1 MLNQIRF
8 ADPGR
13 PDQDHVLL
21 CIFGFFRAR
30 RVLLLELAE
39 EIDVVVMIAHR
50 DGENLLRFILLDH
63 EAIEVRLDVARQK
76 IENELLALFSL
87 RLLLGPGFHHF
98 RLGVGRERNLVA
110 EVRFHELG
118 QLGFQFFR

>member
-39 EIDVVVMIAHR
+39 EIDVVVMIADCDR
-50 DGENLLRFILLDH
+50 EDLLRFILLDD
-63 EAIEVRLDVARQK
+63 EAIEMRLDVARQEIK
-76 IENELLALFSL
+76 NKLRVVVLL
-87 RLLLGPGFHHF
+87 RLLLGAGFHCF
-98 RLGVGRERNLVA
+98 RLSVGRERNLVA

-118 QLGFQFFR
+118 QLRL